1 MIKQKIFE
9 KRKLRKRWQNT
20 SSPQDKTRLNKAGIE
35 LKQLLNDQN
44 QKAIQTYLE
53 SLKATE
59 YSLWK
64 ATKRLKRPQTPI
76 PPLRTEGVEGVKSDM

>member
-9 KRKLRKRWQNT
+9 KRNLRKRWQNT
-20 SSPQDKTRLNKAGIE
+20 RSPQDKTKLNKAVNE

-53 SLKATE
+53 SLTATEATE
-59 YSLWK
+59 YCYGKLQK
-64 ATKRLKRPQTPI
+64 
-76 PPLRTEGVEGVKSDM
+76 D